1 MDELSWPDE
10 EKRVER
16 NSRLPMRKSL
26 TKREILRG
34 RSDITRVFRQGER
47 VSCSGSK
54 LVYMRNNLPYSR
66 VLISPVRNFGRAVDR
81 NRIRRL
87 LKEIFRHSKEHIATG
102 YDLIFVVYPK
112 FGDNYSSWQK
122 RMLTLLRRGNLLTP
136 YHEEPRGSYE

>member
-1 MDELSWPDE
+1 MEELFWHDE
-10 EKRVER
+10 EERVGQ

-47 VSCSGSK
+47 VSCSGLK
-54 LVYMRNNLPYSR
+54 LVYMRNGLPYSR

-87 LKEIFRHSKEHIATG
+87 LKEIFRDSKDHVLVG
-102 YDLIFVVYPK
+102 YDIVCIVFPNC
-112 FGDNYSSWQK
+112 GNTYSECEK
-122 RMLTLLRRGNLLTP
+122 RIHTLLQRGNLLTP
-136 YHEEPRGSYE
+136 FLNEPGGFNE